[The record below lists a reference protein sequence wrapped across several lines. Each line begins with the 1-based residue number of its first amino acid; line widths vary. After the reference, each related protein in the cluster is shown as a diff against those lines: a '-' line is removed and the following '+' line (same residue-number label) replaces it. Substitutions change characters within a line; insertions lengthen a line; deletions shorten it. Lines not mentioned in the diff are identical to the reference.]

1 MPYEGERKKN
11 AIVDWLLERA
21 REIAL
26 NRLGVEIK
34 LQPSQD
40 DSKVVVLTDSN
51 FNELVMESPES
62 WFVEFYAPWCGHCK

>member
-1 MPYEGERKKN
+1 MGSFPTIKFFGINKSEPVPYEGERKKN

-40 DSKVVVLTDSN
+40 DSKVVVLTD
-51 FNELVMESPES
+51 
-62 WFVEFYAPWCGHCK
+62 